1 MARNSEWIPLQLKKF
16 QATRGKRISL
26 VPLVDVVFILLLFF
40 MLTTSVAKEKQLPMN
55 YSSQSPLDQEQTL
68 RHLTIESEEGDITSD
83 DRTIRTEDQN
93 SLVAWIGQDPDA
105 VYVIDTLPEISTQ
118 ALITVLDR
126 LTVAGADNLV
136 LKED

>member
-1 MARNSEWIPLQLKKF
+1 
-16 QATRGKRISL
+16 
-26 VPLVDVVFILLLFF
+26 
-40 MLTTSVAKEKQLPMN
+40 MN

>member
-1 MARNSEWIPLQLKKF
+1 
-16 QATRGKRISL
+16 
-26 VPLVDVVFILLLFF
+26 

-55 YSSQSPLDQEQTL
+55 YSSQSPLDQRQTL
-68 RHLTIESEEGDITSD
+68 RHLTIESENGDITSD
-83 DRTIRTEDQN
+83 DRTIRTEDKN
-93 SLVAWIGQDPDA
+93 SLIAWIGQDPDA

-136 LKED
+136 LIED

>member
-1 MARNSEWIPLQLKKF
+1 
-16 QATRGKRISL
+16 
-26 VPLVDVVFILLLFF
+26 

-55 YSSQSPLDQEQTL
+55 YSSQPPLDQQQTL
-68 RHLTIESEEGDITSD
+68 RHLTIESEDGDITSD
-83 DRTIRTEDQN
+83 DRTIRTEDKN
-93 SLVAWIGQDPDA
+93 SLIAWIGQDPDA